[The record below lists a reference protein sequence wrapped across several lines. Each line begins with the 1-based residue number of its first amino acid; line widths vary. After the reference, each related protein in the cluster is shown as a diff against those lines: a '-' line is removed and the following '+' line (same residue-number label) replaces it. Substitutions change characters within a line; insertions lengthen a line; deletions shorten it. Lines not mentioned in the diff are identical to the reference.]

1 MERFTIRKN
10 DYLSEHTL
18 VYYHQPYLH
27 YQEPGNPDF
36 LNVLKNLIND
46 EGQRRIDAARQE
58 VYDIVHKDLPA
69 IMEER
74 QLDEAVIVVVPR
86 SKVFTRP
93 SQLGFRLTIQDCVRM
108 LRANGYP
115 NMIDGTECIKRHTET
130 KTTHLRNFLR
140 GYFNNGP
147 EPYKGI
153 TKATCH
159 INADMVRDKVVILVD
174 DIYTPKVNVD
184 EDCAQAILDA
194 GAKRVILYVIG
205 RTQHNN

>member
-115 NMIDGTECIKRHTET
+115 KMVQSVLSDIQKRKQPIYVNFYEDTLIMDLNHIKELQRLPVTLMLIWYEI
-130 KTTHLRNFLR
+130 KLSF
-140 GYFNNGP
+140 
-147 EPYKGI
+147 
-153 TKATCH
+153 
-159 INADMVRDKVVILVD
+159 
-174 DIYTPKVNVD
+174 
-184 EDCAQAILDA
+184 
-194 GAKRVILYVIG
+194 
-205 RTQHNN
+205 

>member
-1 MERFTIRKN
+1 MEVFMERFTIRKN

-108 LRANGYP
+108 LRANG
-115 NMIDGTECIKRHTET
+115 
-130 KTTHLRNFLR
+130 
-140 GYFNNGP
+140 
-147 EPYKGI
+147 
-153 TKATCH
+153 
-159 INADMVRDKVVILVD
+159 
-174 DIYTPKVNVD
+174 
-184 EDCAQAILDA
+184 
-194 GAKRVILYVIG
+194 
-205 RTQHNN
+205 

>member
-36 LNVLKNLIND
+36 LNVLKNLINN
-46 EGQRRIDAARQE
+46 EAQRRIDAARQE

-130 KTTHLRNFLR
+130 KTTHLHNPLR

-147 EPYKGI
+147 KPYKGI
-153 TKATCH
+153 TRDTCH

-174 DIYTPKVNVD
+174 DIYTPKVNID
-184 EDCAQAILDA
+184 EDCAQALLDA